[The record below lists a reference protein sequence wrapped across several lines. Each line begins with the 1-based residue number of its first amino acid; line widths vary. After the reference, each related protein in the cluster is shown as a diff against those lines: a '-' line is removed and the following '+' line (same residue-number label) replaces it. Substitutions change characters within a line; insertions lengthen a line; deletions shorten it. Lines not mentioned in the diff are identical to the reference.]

1 MSTKTVK
8 IERGN
13 AIVLVL
19 RVPKDQEKAVKDFFR
34 TTLERLEEIM
44 IVPASVVKKEL
55 QKKNP
60 MIGTPGGSLKAYRL
74 RENLSQ
80 AELAQKAGL
89 KQHHISEMEKGKRGI
104 GLKSA
109 KALAKILHCK
119 LEKLLS

>member
-89 KQHHISEMEKGKRGI
+89 KQHHISEMEKKRI
-104 GLKSA
+104 KKEKSDDWNTWRFF
-109 KALAKILHCK
+109 KS
-119 LEKLLS
+119 LSIA